1 VFFRY
6 IHTDGVV
13 RNYDRKEASGA
24 KILSQVDK
32 GRLSKEMYIMHENII
47 VTDQK
52 PEQLF
57 ILTNKR
63 VVYIISQTVMGGWSS
78 EWEFEYQQMSVPT
91 LEKENNKW
99 CIIIAPQDEK
109 KSVLGGLFSK
119 SSGKKVYLPEGS
131 TKESAQFM
139 ARMINDLKTCQ
150 GNVEP
155 VIMKMILQKTK

>member
-1 VFFRY
+1 
-6 IHTDGVV
+6 V
-13 RNYDRKEASGA
+13 RNYDRKEATGA

-32 GRLSKEMYIMHENII
+32 GRLSKEVYIMHENISGSEK
-47 VTDQK
+47 V
-52 PEQLF
+52 LV
-57 ILTNKR
+57 LTNKR
-63 VVYIISQTVMGGWSS
+63 VVSIMSQAVMGGWSS
-78 EWEFEYQQMSVPT
+78 EWEYEYEQMSLPT

-99 CIIIAPQDEK
+99 CILFTPQDEK

-119 SSGKKVYLPEGS
+119 SSVKKVYLPEGS